1 MKYGCCVDTLART
14 PDGTPVPN
22 IEQLAELGY
31 DYVELFLASLTALS
45 EDEFQAVLDRLA
57 RRGSRVR
64 RAASSTRAPCA

>member
-1 MKYGCCVDTLART
+1 MKYGCCVDALART

-45 EDEFQAVLDRLA
+45 EDEFQAVVDRL
-57 RRGSRVR
+57 GSDGDPV
-64 RAASSTRAPCA
+64 